1 VEEKK
6 WNTNMSLTKRVAVF
20 ATSVSVIVVVAIT
33 TCIDQRKFTHNW
45 SMRQHKID
53 CNNPFELRK
62 GDILIRPNNGWL
74 PGTIAIPEGRKYGH
88 VGIVV
93 EGATGS
99 SVEETL
105 QKALIIEA
113 LFFDQKT
120 KRFLINADEQIREEP
135 AWTSFGHK
143 FKGIRYRLRVPL
155 SSTQTD
161 SLCSL
166 LKSQLDASYNII
178 SLKKK
183 SSAFTGKKNTGINR
197 DSWHCA
203 TLTWSVFYAVT
214 NLDIDGNGGILIY
227 PGDII
232 GSKLFDEEGCRVCF

>member
-1 VEEKK
+1 
-6 WNTNMSLTKRVAVF
+6 MSGTKRVAVF
-20 ATSVSVIVVVAIT
+20 TTMLTAVIVVAIT
-33 TCIDQRKFTHNW
+33 THINQRKFSQNW
-45 SMRQHKID
+45 NLRQHKID
-53 CNNPFELRK
+53 YNTAFELRK

-88 VGIVV
+88 VGVVV
-93 EGATGS
+93 EGATGT

-105 QKALIIEA
+105 KKALIIEA

-120 KRFLINADEQIREEP
+120 KKFLIHPNEQIRVEP

-155 SSTQTD
+155 SATQTD

-183 SSAFTGKKNTGINR
+183 SSAFTGKKNTGMNR

-203 TLTWSVFYAVT
+203 TLTWSVFYAVA

-232 GSKLFDEEGCRVCF
+232 GSKLFDEEGRRVCF

>member
-1 VEEKK
+1 
-6 WNTNMSLTKRVAVF
+6 MSRTKRVAVF

-33 TCIDQRKFTHNW
+33 TCLNQRNFSQNW
-45 SMRQHKID
+45 SLRQHKID
-53 CNNPFELRK
+53 CNAPFELRK

-88 VGIVV
+88 VGVVV
-93 EGATGS
+93 EGATGNNI
-99 SVEETL
+99 EETL
-105 QKALIIEA
+105 KKALIIEA

-120 KRFLINADEQIREEP
+120 KKFLINPNEQIREEP
-135 AWTSFGHK
+135 AWTSFGNK
-143 FKGIRYRLRVPL
+143 FNGIRYRLRVPL
-155 SSTQTD
+155 STAQTD

-166 LKSQLDASYNII
+166 LKSQLYASYNII

-183 SSAFTGKKNTGINR
+183 SSALTGKKNTGMNR

-203 TLTWSVFYAVT
+203 TLTWSVFYSVV